1 MNSILRFLN
10 FTLFIFTVFTLNAKT
25 IKVCRNCTFKSI
37 SQAVYLAKE
46 NDVIEVQKGIYPESE
61 IEIKKP
67 LTLRGIGFPV
77 IDAKFKG
84 GIFKIISNGTV
95 IQGFKFIN
103 VPVSFVKEHSAITVL
118 KAKNFRI
125 LNNNFNKIFFAILV
139 EKSSYGIIKGNII
152 SSIAKDEAGSGNGV
166 HLWHCNNILVDKN
179 TITGM
184 RDGIYLEFVSHSR
197 IIRNN
202 SYGNL
207 RYGLHFMFSNND
219 EYHLNTFR
227 NNGAGV
233 AVMFSKYVKM
243 TLNKFLHNWGS
254 ASYGMLLKEIYD
266 CEIHNNDFIENS
278 TGIYLE
284 GSTRIN
290 YLRNNFIR
298 NGWAIKVVG
307 SSYTNIFKSNNF
319 INNSFDLSYNS
330 NINENLFV
338 GNYWSS
344 YSGYDLDKNGIGDVP
359 YRPVK
364 LFSYIVNQTPESIVL
379 LRSMFIDIINFSEK
393 VSPVFTPDNLA
404 DKKPK
409 MLPIK

>member
-1 MNSILRFLN
+1 MNSLLRFL
-10 FTLFIFTVFTLNAKT
+10 FFFLFAFTVFTLNAKT
-25 IKVCRNCTFKSI
+25 IKVCKNCAVRSVH
-37 SQAVYLAKE
+37 QAVALARD
-46 NDVIEVQKGIYPESE
+46 NDIIEVQKGIYYEPE

-67 LTLRGIGFPV
+67 LTITGIGSPV
-77 IDAKFKG
+77 IDAKLKG
-84 GIFKIISNGTV
+84 GIFKILSNDVV

-103 VPVSFVKEHSAITVL
+103 VPVSYVKEYSAITIMR
-118 KAKNFRI
+118 AKNFKI
-125 LNNNFNKIFFAILV
+125 LNNNFDKIFFAILV
-139 EKSSYGIIKGNII
+139 EKSSYGIIKGNNI

-166 HLWHCNNILVDKN
+166 HLWHCNHILVDKN
-179 TITGM
+179 VVTGM

-233 AVMFSKYVKM
+233 AVMFSKFVKM
-243 TLNKFLHNWGS
+243 SFNRFEHNWGPS
-254 ASYGMLLKEIYD
+254 SYGMLLKEIYD
-266 CEIHNNDFIENS
+266 CEIYKNNFLENS

-290 YLRNNFIR
+290 YLKNNFIN

-307 SSYTNIFKSNNF
+307 SSYSNIFKSNNF

-330 NINENLFV
+330 NINENLFE

-344 YSGYDLDKNGIGDVP
+344 YTGYDLDKNGTGDIP

-364 LFSYIVNQTPESIVL
+364 LFSYIVNKTPETIVL
-379 LRSMFIDIINFSEK
+379 LRSIFIDIINFSEK

-404 DKKPK
+404 DEKPK
-409 MLPIK
+409 MSPLK

>member
-1 MNSILRFLN
+1 MISLLRF
-10 FTLFIFTVFTLNAKT
+10 FLFNIFVFAAFSLNAKT
-25 IKVCRNCTFKSI
+25 IKVCKNCAINSV
-37 SQAVYLAKE
+37 SLAVSLAKA
-46 NDVIEVQKGIYPESE
+46 NDIIEIHKGIYHETE

-67 LTLRGIGFPV
+67 LTLTGIGFPV
-77 IDAKFKG
+77 IDAKLKG
-84 GIFKIISNGTV
+84 GIFKILCNDVV

-103 VPVSFVKEHSAITVL
+103 VPVSYVKEYSAITIL
-118 KAKNFRI
+118 RAKNFKI
-125 LNNNFNKIFFAILV
+125 LNNKFNKIFFAILV
-139 EKSSYGIIKGNII
+139 EKSSYGVIKGNNI

-166 HLWHCNNILVDKN
+166 HLWHSNNILVDKN
-179 TITGM
+179 IITGM
-184 RDGIYLEFVSHSR
+184 RDGIYLEFVSFSR

-202 SYGNL
+202 SFGNL

-243 TLNKFLHNWGS
+243 SLNKFLHNWGS

-266 CEIHNNDFIENS
+266 CEIYNNEFIENS

-290 YLRNNFIR
+290 YIGNNFIR

-307 SSYTNIFKSNNF
+307 SSYSNIFKSNNF

-330 NINENLFV
+330 NINENLFE

-344 YSGYDLDKNGIGDVP
+344 YTGYDLDKNGIGDVP

-404 DKKPK
+404 DEKPK
-409 MLPIK
+409 MKRI

>member
-1 MNSILRFLN
+1 MNSSLRFL
-10 FTLFIFTVFTLNAKT
+10 FFFLFAFTVFTLNAKI
-25 IKVCRNCTFKSI
+25 IKVGKNYAIKSV
-37 SQAVYLAKE
+37 SQAVKLAKD
-46 NDVIEVQKGIYPESE
+46 NDVIEVQKGIYNEPE

-67 LTLRGIGFPV
+67 LTITGIESPV
-77 IDAKFKG
+77 IDAKLKS
-84 GIFKIISNGTV
+84 GIFKILSNDVV

-103 VPVSFVKEHSAITVL
+103 VPVSYVKEYSAITIMR
-118 KAKNFRI
+118 AKNFKI
-125 LNNNFNKIFFAILV
+125 LYNNFDKIFFAILV
-139 EKSSYGIIKGNII
+139 EKSSYGVIKGNNI

-166 HLWHCNNILVDKN
+166 HLWHCNHILVDKN
-179 TITGM
+179 VVTGM
-184 RDGIYLEFVSHSR
+184 RDGIYLEFVSQSR

-202 SYGNL
+202 SFNNL

-243 TLNKFLHNWGS
+243 SLNKFEHNWGPS
-254 ASYGMLLKEIYD
+254 SYGMLLKEIYD
-266 CEIHNNDFIENS
+266 CEIYNNQFIENS

-290 YLRNNFIR
+290 YKKNNFIS

-307 SSYTNIFKSNNF
+307 SSYYNNFKSNNF

-330 NINENLFV
+330 NINDNSFE

-344 YSGYDLDKNGIGDVP
+344 YTGYDLDKNGIGDIP

-364 LFSYIVNQTPESIVL
+364 LFSYIVNKTPETIVL
-379 LRSMFIDIINFSEK
+379 LRSIFIDIINFSEK

-404 DKKPK
+404 DEKPK
-409 MLPIK
+409 MFPLK